1 MSLSS
6 EQIETLA
13 LFNVEPDIVED
24 FSFTNVDGQSFG
36 RILLCDQRP
45 PCPDCHNKD
54 VKIKGY
60 ELKRINYGVLA
71 DRKLTLIYRARRYI
85 CPVCRR
91 TFYEPNPFC
100 FKAMKISAMRW
111 WLWISRTRFA

>member
-1 MSLSS
+1 L
-6 EQIETLA
+6 
-13 LFNVEPDIVED
+13 
-24 FSFTNVDGQSFG
+24 
-36 RILLCDQRP
+36 RDQRP
-45 PCPDCHNKD
+45 PCPDCHNED

-71 DRKLTLIYRARRYI
+71 DRKLILIYRARRYI

-100 FKAMKISAMRW
+100 FKAMKISAMTVKNVLRD
-111 WLWISRTRFA
+111 LKSVMPQKEIGADYKTTANRKRK